1 MYIYFLAICKQNCAK
16 RSISILPPR
25 SSQLV
30 ERTVVHSTPLEFS
43 PGSDW
48 KFMVWTPEDLSEGPG
63 WSLELCWN
71 FVGSSF
77 TINKKTCTNNDEL
90 FTLKSPHP
98 PQILEEII
106 FQREMIDIF
115 HHRTIATPWTHLD
128 IGDVSFQKVDEST
141 SNWTARDM
149 WNFQWEKKKIKKV
162 RMFFSK
168 PSNNNGN
175 GKLLL
180 TWTMFRQ

>member
-1 MYIYFLAICKQNCAK
+1 MKFRTLLKFCWFQFPQ
-16 RSISILPPR
+16 SI
-25 SSQLV
+25 
-30 ERTVVHSTPLEFS
+30 
-43 PGSDW
+43 
-48 KFMVWTPEDLSEGPG
+48 
-63 WSLELCWN
+63 
-71 FVGSSF
+71 
-77 TINKKTCTNNDEL
+77 KKTCTNNDEL

-149 WNFQWEKKKIKKV
+149 
-162 RMFFSK
+162 
-168 PSNNNGN
+168 
-175 GKLLL
+175 
-180 TWTMFRQ
+180 